1 MTWVQWNHSCFCW
14 LPCDASVWILRCKIL
29 KFQLEQWSFERNIWW
44 INQIVIFFCLFCW
57 NRILGYFSFEK
68 VGKMIILKCLS
79 LSKLTISIFCNIHL
93 MAFLFYLFF
102 NLYSRFRYCEFC
114 NWYVCLSAF
123 LYVWHLLWFF
133 VLANSLAYGLNDYS
147 DHLCWSYTLSACMVF
162 T

>member
-1 MTWVQWNHSCFCW
+1 MKSLLLLLASMWCFCMDFKVQNPQISVRTMIIW
-14 LPCDASVWILRCKIL
+14 KKHLVNKSNCD
-29 KFQLEQWSFERNIWW
+29 
-44 INQIVIFFCLFCW
+44 FFCLFCW

-133 VLANSLAYGLNDYS
+133 LLANSLAYGLNDYS